1 MVEKKRENKQLWR
14 LEDNGYLRNKAH
26 ILKCLG
32 LDRTTVGG
40 VPVLELDLGVSLDN
54 SQRWKYQ
61 ELILSEY
68 GYIVNKV
75 NIRYVMQA
83 LEVDVFQFRSSILV
97 PDNLSL
103 NVIWGDVPLISDGV
117 PVNVVKQDGTQSMKW
132 KFVEP

>member
-14 LEDNGYLRNKAH
+14 LEDNGCLRNKAH

-83 LEVDVFQFRSSILV
+83 LEVDMFFSS
-97 PDNLSL
+97 
-103 NVIWGDVPLISDGV
+103 GV
-117 PVNVVKQDGTQSMKW
+117 PFWCQITCL
-132 KFVEP
+132 